1 MPILTLSIKL
11 SSCVRPDAGWQPSS
25 STHAGNFVCLQC
37 LQIRPG
43 LVAHQAWSI
52 RTWKILLSLA
62 WRHVTGAAK
71 RRSVQHM
78 TVTPETVAGTQ
89 KLTHR
94 ENVQAQPHHPA
105 VGAAD
110 QPCEPSSTQ
119 SSKMDMTYVM
129 FRNSQPAPSPS
140 QKRKQDQSL
149 VRSISIREVSPF
161 QAFSSLPR
169 SKGNKENT
177 PPSLHLLR
185 HMRVG

>member
-1 MPILTLSIKL
+1 MAAIFFYTCWQFRVSTV
-11 SSCVRPDAGWQPSS
+11 SSDQTGPS
-25 STHAGNFVCLQC
+25 CP
-37 LQIRPG
+37 PG
-43 LVAHQAWSI
+43 LVDSD
-52 RTWKILLSLA
+52 LA
-62 WRHVTGAAK
+62 WRHVTGVAK
-71 RRSVQHM
+71 HRSVQHM

-89 KLTHR
+89 KLTHW
-94 ENVQAQPHHPA
+94 ENMQAQQHHPA

-129 FRNSQPAPSPS
+129 FRSSQPAPSPS

-149 VRSISIREVSPF
+149 VRSISIWEVSSF

-177 PPSLHLLR
+177 PPSLHLLH